1 MTASDWRCGGFAG
14 YTEDNITIGDCIVY
28 GKAKTTLSSNCKLG
42 GFIGEIFS
50 STTVTGCGFCGTID
64 APAKAD
70 GVYVGAF
77 IGYDTKE
84 GKTVDC
90 HYESD
95 PTVDGYD
102 AVGYIADET
111 TSSHDIRKV
120 D

>member
-1 MTASDWRCGGFAG
+1 M
-14 YTEDNITIGDCIVY
+14 
-28 GKAKTTLSSNCKLG
+28 
-42 GFIGEIFS
+42 
-50 STTVTGCGFCGTID
+50 
-64 APAKAD
+64 
-70 GVYVGAF
+70 GAF